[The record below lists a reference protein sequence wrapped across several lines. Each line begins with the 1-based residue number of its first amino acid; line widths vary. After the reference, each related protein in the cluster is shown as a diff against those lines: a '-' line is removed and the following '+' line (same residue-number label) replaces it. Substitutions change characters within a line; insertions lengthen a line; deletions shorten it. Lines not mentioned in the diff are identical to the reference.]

1 MEIFF
6 SQKLKQATYELIP
19 VCFPVKVFTRLFRR
33 FTLNGSYLHQIW
45 MTSLLGRFFLI
56 NGFSYP
62 YHLTQEQILQYMF
75 NIALFEPKI
84 PQNTGNI
91 IRLTANNG
99 CNLHLIGPLG
109 FDLEEKNLRR
119 SGLDYFDLAN
129 VSQYTNYDA
138 FLEVMQ
144 GHRILAL
151 TTKGNQL
158 YNQIQYKLGDVLL
171 FGSET
176 AGLPENIHQDI
187 ALNHQLR
194 IPMRPNNRSMN
205 LSNTVAI
212 VSYEAW
218 GQLGFAG
225 GK

>member
-1 MEIFF
+1 
-6 SQKLKQATYELIP
+6 
-19 VCFPVKVFTRLFRR
+19 
-33 FTLNGSYLHQIW
+33 
-45 MTSLLGRFFLI
+45 
-56 NGFSYP
+56 
-62 YHLTQEQILQYMF
+62 MF

-99 CNLHLIGPLG
+99 CHLHLIEPLG

-129 VSQYTNYDA
+129 ISRHSNYDA
-138 FLEVMQ
+138 FLESMR

-151 TTKGNQL
+151 TTKATRL
-158 YNQIQYKLGDVLL
+158 YNQIEYQAGDVLL

-176 AGLPENIHQDI
+176 AGLPEYVHKSID
-187 ALNHQLR
+187 LDHQLR
-194 IPMRPNNRSMN
+194 IPMRANNRSMN

-225 GK
+225 GI